1 MLLLDIIIDLLNSAV
16 GQLLQVAH
24 LKSTL
29 IVLNLGLAHG
39 FVSILRLAAQSLYGC
54 WHLELIV
61 NLLFDVLRRAYL
73 DQILL
78 VLGSSRR
85 EGQRLH
91 V

>member
-16 GQLLQVAH
+16 GQLLQVVH

-39 FVSILRLAAQSLYGC
+39 FVSILRLAAQSLYG

-78 VLGSSRR
+78 VLGSRR